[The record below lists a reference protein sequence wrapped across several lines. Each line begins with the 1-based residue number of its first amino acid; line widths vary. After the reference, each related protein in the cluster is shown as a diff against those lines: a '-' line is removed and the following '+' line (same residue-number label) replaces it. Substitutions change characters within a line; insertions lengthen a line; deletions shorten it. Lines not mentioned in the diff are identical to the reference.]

1 MPAVGM
7 RRTTR
12 VFGVVKGADSA
23 RVLRSGRRL
32 WPESYDG
39 KIRRGNDADEWLK
52 PVKTPGKGDAWA
64 RGFVKTKQEVAVIGK
79 HADSG
84 TKKTKPVKEGRSSRG
99 GNGPNKMCRLVY
111 SRKRKTPVAE
121 SSDFSVDVGAKR
133 SLEDDRR
140 WGLYFSRRQRR
151 KLIEDNQGVLSV
163 VVRPSYGNSHW
174 LSSFLALVLSYI
186 RRVGLTFKDLSAFI
200 LVEPFCGA
208 YASRGIQFLQGPPTT
223 KIGICKFF
231 GITGLDPLFSVDFSA
246 VPLSFLH
253 LHSAMLSRSFFR
265 SFLLV
270 NNLIC
275 VHSDDEVDSDN
286 QELEIEEPNS
296 CHSVETEPSG
306 SVSITPD
313 VIEIK
318 DSSSL
323 QAPVRG
329 SRIAGRN
336 GQYRSILNSRGIQR
350 RRSSLRKR
358 KARNPSLL
366 GVQKTH
372 AALASDLGD
381 GRKNSTPLTGVASRK
396 KLRSLVHSYSPGSFK
411 EMSSSL
417 VDSIEDLDSS
427 LCSANLLITESD
439 KCYRVEGVIITL
451 EMSASKDWHITVKKD
466 GLTRCTLRAE
476 KVMRP
481 NSSNRFTHVTMF
493 PLDNGWKLEFDRR
506 QDWILFKNLY
516 KECSD
521 RNILAPVVK
530 FIPVPGVCE
539 VPGYADSK
547 SVPFHRPDS
556 YILMS
561 GDELSRALAKTTAIY
576 DLDSE
581 DEEWL
586 KKLNYESQER
596 VSEDNFEL
604 IIDALEKAYYC
615 NPDDFSDEKLPA
627 NLCQDLGSNGIVEA
641 VYGYWMKKRKL
652 KRSLLLRVFQGHQS
666 KKAPLIPKPLL
677 RKRRSFKRQ
686 PSQFGRGKQ
695 PSVLQAI
702 AAEQVALE
710 EKNAMMLRVEEAK
723 ASADKSMELAILKRK
738 RAQVLMENADLATYK
753 ATMLIRIAEAA
764 QVAESTDVSAGFF
777 LD

>member
-23 RVLRSGRRL
+23 RVLRSGRCL
-32 WPESYDG
+32 WPESDEG

-52 PVKTPGKGDAWA
+52 PVKTPGKGDAWP
-64 RGFVKTKQEVAVIGK
+64 RGVVKRRQEVALIGK

-84 TKKTKPVKEGRSSRG
+84 AKKTKSVKEGRSLRDRNVPS
-99 GNGPNKMCRLVY
+99 KMCRLVY
-111 SRKRKTPVAE
+111 SRKRKIPVAE
-121 SSDFSVDVGAKR
+121 SSDFSADGGAKQ
-133 SLEDDRR
+133 SLKDNKR
-140 WGLYFSRRQRR
+140 WGLHFSRRQRR
-151 KLIEDNQGVLSV
+151 KLSEENQSLLAFVFPGSGV
-163 VVRPSYGNSHW
+163 R
-174 LSSFLALVLSYI
+174 YI

-200 LVEPFCGA
+200 LVEPLCGA
-208 YASRGIQFLQGPPTT
+208 YASHGIQFLQGPPTT

-231 GITGLDPLFSVDFSA
+231 GITGFDPLFSVDFSA
-246 VPLSFLH
+246 VPLSFTH

-270 NNLIC
+270 NNLIS
-275 VHSDDEVDSDN
+275 VHSDDEMDSDC
-286 QELEIEEPNS
+286 QEFESEQQHS
-296 CHSVETEPSG
+296 CHSVKRAPAG
-306 SVSITPD
+306 SVAITSD
-313 VIEIK
+313 GVEIK
-318 DSSSL
+318 DNL
-323 QAPVRG
+323 LLHAPARG

-336 GQYRSILNSRGIQR
+336 GQYRNISNSRGIQR

-366 GVQKTH
+366 GVHKTH

-381 GRKNSTPLTGVASRK
+381 GRKNNTPLTRVASRR
-396 KLRSLVHSYSPGSFK
+396 KLRSLVHSYSPGSVK
-411 EMSSSL
+411 ETSSSM

-427 LCSANLLITESD
+427 LCSANLLVTESD
-439 KCYRVEGVIITL
+439 KCYRVEGVVVTL
-451 EMSASKDWHITVKKD
+451 EMSTSKDWLLTVRKD
-466 GLTRCTLRAE
+466 GLARCTFRAE

-481 NSSNRFTHVTMF
+481 SSSNRFTHVIMF
-493 PLDNGWKLEFDRR
+493 SLDNGWKLEFDRR
-506 QDWILFKNLY
+506 QDWVIFKNLY

-521 RNILAPVVK
+521 RNILAPVAK
-530 FIPVPGVCE
+530 FIPVPGVRE
-539 VPGYADSK
+539 VSGYADSN
-547 SVPFHRPDS
+547 SITFHRPDN
-556 YILMS
+556 YISMND
-561 GDELSRALAKTTAIY
+561 GDELSRALAKRTAIY
-576 DLDSE
+576 DMDSE

-586 KKLNYESQER
+586 KKLNNESQEH
-596 VSEDNFEL
+596 VSEDDFEL
-604 IIDALEKAYYC
+604 MIDALEKAYYC

-627 NLCQDLGSNGIVEA
+627 NLFRDLGTNGVLEA
-641 VYGYWMKKRKL
+641 VHSYWMKKRKQ
-652 KRSLLLRVFQGHQS
+652 KRSLLLRVFQGHQT

-702 AAEQVALE
+702 AAEQDALE
-710 EKNAMMLRVEEAK
+710 EKNAMLRVEEAK

-738 RAQVLMENADLATYK
+738 RAQILMENADLATYK
-753 ATMLIRIAEAA
+753 ATVLIRIAEAA
-764 QVAESTDVSAGFF
+764 QVAESTDVSAGYF